1 MKKIIDKITSIL
13 RICPVLPALIFLLS
27 LGSPAQAATITVVN
41 SNNEGAGSLRQAI
54 LVAAPGDTIDF
65 DVQPGELFSVALTI
79 ELLIDKNIT
88 IKGPDPVRLTL
99 TGLTLARVLR
109 IAPGATVTL
118 DGLTIADG
126 KAIGGNIGG
135 NILNAGNLTIRN
147 CIVSGGEASS
157 GGGIYNNGGVL
168 RVTNSTI
175 KNGVAANSGAGI
187 FNSLTGSAS
196 ISNSAVQNNTAV
208 RNGGG
213 IANNGSLTIVNT
225 TVAHNIANRG
235 AAVSNLGTFVST
247 NSTIAFNELSFVSS
261 DMGAGGINAA
271 GTETLTNTIVAG
283 NLTTPT
289 GLDEI
294 GGTIETASNNLI
306 ADPATSGSIFHGV
319 NGNIVG
325 NGGVGIL
332 DPFAGEI
339 LGAGNVTAND
349 GIFYLPAAGSPAI
362 NAGSNALAVDAENN
376 PLTTDQRGAGF
387 PRIVGAAVDIGAI
400 EQAALYN
407 FSGFLQPVDNLPA
420 VNITTAGSSIP
431 VKFSLGGNKGLGI
444 FAAGYPR
451 SMQVACE
458 SGEAGSTIE
467 ETVTAGGSALTYD
480 AALDQYKY
488 VWKTE
493 RSWRGTCRLFVL
505 KLNDGSEHSAKFR
518 FR

>member
-1 MKKIIDKITSIL
+1 MKKTTAKITLIS
-13 RICPVLPALIFLLS
+13 RIFFVLPALIFLLNF
-27 LGSPAQAATITVVN
+27 GTRAATITVVN

-54 LVAAPGDTIDF
+54 LDAAPGDTIDF
-65 DVQPGELFSVALTI
+65 DVQPGEIFTVALPI
-79 ELLIDKNIT
+79 ELVIDKNIA
-88 IKGPDPVRLTL
+88 IKGPDPVRLIL
-99 TGLTLARVLR
+99 TGLNLARVLR
-109 IAPGATVTL
+109 IMPGVTVTL
-118 DGLTIADG
+118 DGLTVADG
-126 KAIGGNIGG
+126 KSSSISGNIGG
-135 NILNAGNLTIRN
+135 NILNAGNLTIQN

-157 GGGIYNNGGVL
+157 GGGIYNNGGIL

-175 KNGVAANSGAGI
+175 KNGAATNSGAGI
-187 FNSLTGSAS
+187 FNSLAGSAL
-196 ISNSAVQNNTAV
+196 ITNSAVQNNTAV

-247 NSTIAFNELSFVSS
+247 NSTIAFNELSFDVS

-271 GTETLTNTIVAG
+271 GTETLTNTLVTG

-294 GGTIETASNNLI
+294 GGLIETASNNLI
-306 ADPATSGSIFHGV
+306 ADPATSGGIVHGV

-332 DPFAGEI
+332 DPFAGMI
-339 LGAGNVTAND
+339 FNGGGVTAND

-376 PLTTDQRGAGF
+376 LLTTDQRGVGF

-431 VKFSLGGNKGLGI
+431 VKFSLGGNKGLDI

-451 SMQVACE
+451 SMPVACE
-458 SGEAGSTIE
+458 NGEAGSTIE
-467 ETVTAGGSALTYD
+467 ETVAAGGSALTYD

-505 KLNDGSEHSAKFR
+505 KLNDGSEHPAKFR